1 MKSGKSFFQFPFVI
15 IRRRKYQELIATEVK
30 AKSLQREIAIIK
42 PALNHWKEVA
52 RTFEKQLTDINL
64 KRNAKGQF
72 ERRDNV

>member
-15 IRRRKYQELIATEVK
+15 IRREKYWELIATEVK
-30 AKSLQREIAIIK
+30 ANNLEREIAIIK

-52 RTFEKQLTDINL
+52 CTFEKQLSNINL

-72 ERRDNV
+72 ERRAK